1 MFAWMTTIE
10 TKQNE
15 LDAKFISMLDIQHTQ
30 IQTLVD
36 MKMVFLEFL
45 GTQVD
50 LTKPVL
56 FLKPNPTSY

>member
-30 IQTLVD
+30 IQALVD
-36 MKMVFLEFL
+36 TKRCFLNFWEL
-45 GTQVD
+45 KWT
-50 LTKPVL
+50 VL
-56 FLKPNPTSY
+56 NLFCF